1 MDGTVLLEYR
11 QHGSRVIDGA
21 RPGCHRSDLTG
32 QPRYPQPLACAPQR
46 ERTKVD
52 LRIIAT
58 VFAALFLAELGD
70 KTQLA
75 VISFVASGQPALA
88 VFTGASLALVASTG
102 MAVLGGQ
109 GLLRIVPAEV
119 LQLIAA
125 AIFVIVGVLVGWE
138 AIGALRSN

>member
-1 MDGTVLLEYR
+1 
-11 QHGSRVIDGA
+11 
-21 RPGCHRSDLTG
+21 
-32 QPRYPQPLACAPQR
+32 
-46 ERTKVD
+46 VD

-88 VFTGASLALVASTG
+88 VFAGASLALVASTG

-138 AIGALRSN
+138 AIGTLRSN

>member
-1 MDGTVLLEYR
+1 
-11 QHGSRVIDGA
+11 
-21 RPGCHRSDLTG
+21 
-32 QPRYPQPLACAPQR
+32 
-46 ERTKVD
+46 VD

-75 VISFVASGQPALA
+75 VISFVASGQPPLA
-88 VFTGASLALVASTG
+88 VFSGASLALVASTA

-138 AIGALRSN
+138 AIGALRSSS